1 MLSVRQ
7 TCALGF
13 ALMLYSGLAW
23 GLPECKV
30 PQGLNSDDETNY
42 CMIHTFRN
50 ACLMRKGYDL
60 SGENWTVM
68 VSDYEDCTIRGCEQY
83 LKEAGSLSEALFEK
97 ACNFVQFDRGK

>member
-1 MLSVRQ
+1 MLAVRQ

-13 ALMLYSGLAW
+13 ALMLYGSLAW
-23 GLPECKV
+23 
-30 PQGLNSDDETNY
+30 GLNSDDEANY

>member
-1 MLSVRQ
+1 MLPFRQ
-7 TCALGF
+7 SCALGL
-13 ALMLYSGLAW
+13 ALMLYAGLAW
-23 GLPECKV
+23 ALPECKV
-30 PQGLNSDDETNY
+30 PQGLNSDDEANY

-68 VSDYEDCTIRGCEQY
+68 VSDYEDCTIRGCEQF
-83 LKEAGSLSEALFEK
+83 LKETGSLSEALFEK